1 MAWRS
6 LCAKNSIGNQEVVR
20 QVKEIT
26 RPLPVQHRQK
36 TMSTLAGTQCVDC
49 TWKALKHYLPTKK
62 LMKNPQSPSGLFRT
76 PIPRVGLA
84 KELGPLDRKDF
95 FAAADQNLVKTAVVY
110 SHFAE
115 EDIQRSRHRNSHG
128 IAMISARHGHPQIV
142 I

>member
-6 LCAKNSIGNQEVVR
+6 LCAKNSIGNQKVVW

-62 LMKNPQSPSGLFRT
+62 LMKDPHTKSLRPFSHTKSTRGFGERT
-76 PIPRVGLA
+76 WA
-84 KELGPLDRKDF
+84 
-95 FAAADQNLVKTAVVY
+95 T
-110 SHFAE
+110 
-115 EDIQRSRHRNSHG
+115 
-128 IAMISARHGHPQIV
+128 
-142 I
+142 